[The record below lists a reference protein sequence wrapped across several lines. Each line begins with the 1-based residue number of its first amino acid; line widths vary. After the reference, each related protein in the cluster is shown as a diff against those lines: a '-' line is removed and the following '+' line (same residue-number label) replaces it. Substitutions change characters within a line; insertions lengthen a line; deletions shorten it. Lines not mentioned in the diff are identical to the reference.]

1 VKINVK
7 CPPCLICTEVGR
19 VEVEESDFYKWKKDT
34 LIQDAF
40 PYLDDNQREMLM
52 TGTHS
57 QCWDEMMEGL
67 EDL

>member
-1 VKINVK
+1 MKINVK
-7 CPPCLICTEVGR
+7 CPPCLICNKVGR